1 MDRLRVLGEI
11 VPEHANNSYEK
22 RPHAARVME
31 GLLGILEMGMRIA
44 LEGVMVRESSRD
56 DRLGDYLLGVD
67 D

>member
-1 MDRLRVLGEI
+1 
-11 VPEHANNSYEK
+11 
-22 RPHAARVME
+22 ME